1 MSNPRYIVTEIRDQN
16 NNEFIFGVGERVV
29 ACSEISRLFNF
40 LRDEGYQ
47 VERIDERSLPTDA
60 NSNTL
65 VGYTIKKYKEN
76 ENDDC

>member
-29 ACSEISRLFNF
+29 ASSEISRLFNF